1 MKSIKNLSILA
12 LLVLWTLGNS
22 AQAQTGINYQGL
34 ARRASGA
41 PVAEQNIKLKLS
53 IRDLTVSGTVV
64 YTETRSTT
72 TNKFGLFNVV
82 IGSTGAASQTGT
94 LAGVNWATGAK
105 FLQVELDPDGANN
118 FVDMGTTQLQA
129 VPYALYANDVA
140 KIQGKALSTTAPT
153 ANQILKYNGTT
164 WAPANEAAGSS
175 ITVGAVAATATPN
188 AASITSGV
196 LNLAPADATNAGI
209 VTTGA
214 QSFAGAKTFTNDL
227 VVNGLKIGRGI
238 GNNDQN
244 TAIGAAALGTGTG
257 TRNTAVGYAALLNYS
272 GTSFDNNTSVGYYN
286 FPSLTTGQQNTSI
299 GAEAMLHLTTGNHNT
314 AIGAQTLLNTTGNN
328 NTAIGY
334 RAGETLAAGSS
345 NTLLGH
351 GANVGSPTSDNATA
365 IGAFATVST
374 DNTIQLGNTG
384 ITDVKTS
391 GKLTTGAIT
400 YPNTDGA
407 SGQALVTNGAGTA
420 SWQTVGGAS
429 GAPTYKQSRVNQYSN
444 TATLDSE
451 IEVGGMLFRY
461 NHQSQKIEIKRTT
474 NLESEWGAY
483 NTSRIE
489 VGTSQPLQ
497 SPWIVSTFTN
507 AFSEIYG
514 TSSGGPALTIAGAY
528 NSYEFELTP
537 YLRGQAS
544 DNHSFNIKVLLDPWS
559 VVTLRVVYY

>member
-1 MKSIKNLSILA
+1 MNTLKNLCILA
-12 LLVLWTLGNS
+12 LIVLWTLGNS

-53 IRDLTVSGTVV
+53 IRDVSVSGTVV
-64 YTETRSTT
+64 YTETRSTA

-82 IGSTGAASQTGT
+82 IGSSGAASQTST

-105 FLQVELDPDGANN
+105 FLQVELDPDGGNN

-140 KIQGKALSTTAPT
+140 KLQGKALSTTAPT
-153 ANQILKYNGTT
+153 ANQILKYNGTA

-209 VTTGA
+209 VTTAA

-227 VVNGLKIGRGI
+227 VINSVKIGRGI

-244 TAIGAAALGTGTG
+244 TAIGNGALGTGTG

-365 IGAFATVST
+365 IGAFATVTT

-400 YPNTDGA
+400 YPNTAG
-407 SGQALVTNGAGTA
+407 TNGQVLTTNGNGTA
-420 SWQTVGGAS
+420 TWTTPSAS
-429 GAPTYKQSRVNQYSN
+429 GASAVPKFVRSFTQTYNNSVVNCVAQSEVSIGNLTFSIQPVADGNGIAVNGGGSNLVVKSSTPGDYQFISNLGNGNTDQRLFSVTSTNQNVSNLLLNSYS
-444 TATLDSE
+444 TLTSTIFNYYSDGTDSY
-451 IEVGGMLFRY
+451 EVKASMDGGM
-461 NHQSQKIEIKRTT
+461 S
-474 NLESEWGAY
+474 
-483 NTSRIE
+483 
-489 VGTSQPLQ
+489 
-497 SPWIVSTFTN
+497 
-507 AFSEIYG
+507 
-514 TSSGGPALTIAGAY
+514 
-528 NSYEFELTP
+528 
-537 YLRGQAS
+537 
-544 DNHSFNIKVLLDPWS
+544 VLL
-559 VVTLRVVYY
+559 VVTYYKL

>member
-1 MKSIKNLSILA
+1 MKSIKNLGILA

-64 YTETRSTT
+64 YTETRSTA
-72 TNKFGLFNVV
+72 TNKFGLFNLV

-105 FLQVELDPDGANN
+105 FLQVEIDPDGGIN

-140 KIQGKALSTTAPT
+140 KLQGKAVSTTAPT
-153 ANQILKYNGTT
+153 ANQILKYNGTA
-164 WAPANEAAGSS
+164 WVPANEAAGSS
-175 ITVGAVAATATPN
+175 ITVGAVAANATPN

-209 VTTGA
+209 VTTAA

-227 VVNGLKIGRGI
+227 VINSVKIGRGI

-351 GANVGSPTSDNATA
+351 GANVGSPTSDNSTA
-365 IGAFATVST
+365 IGAFATVTT

-391 GKLTTGAIT
+391 GKLTTGAVT

-429 GAPTYKQSRVNQYSN
+429 GAPIFKHAQVSQTSPTG
-444 TATLDSE
+444 TADSQ
-451 IEVGGMLFRY
+451 IEVGGLAFRY
-461 NHQSQKIEIKRTT
+461 NTQTNRIEVKQTT
-474 NLESEWGAY
+474 TQEPVWQAH
-483 NTSRIE
+483 NTSRIQDG
-489 VGTSQPLQ
+489 VSQPLQ
-497 SPWIVSTFTN
+497 RPDIISVS
-507 AFSEIYG
+507 
-514 TSSGGPALTIAGAY
+514 SSAWTQLFESRGNPPLTISGAY
-528 NSYEFELTP
+528 NSHEFELTP
-537 YLRGQAS
+537 YLRGWSS
-544 DNHSFNIKVLLDPWS
+544 DNHSFNIKVLCDGWN
-559 VVTLRVVYY
+559 VVTLRVIYY

>member
-1 MKSIKNLSILA
+1 MNALKNVRILA

-41 PVAEQNIKLKLS
+41 PVADQNIKLKLS

-227 VVNGLKIGRGI
+227 VV
-238 GNNDQN
+238 
-244 TAIGAAALGTGTG
+244 T
-257 TRNTAVGYAALLNYS
+257 
-272 GTSFDNNTSVGYYN
+272 
-286 FPSLTTGQQNTSI
+286 
-299 GAEAMLHLTTGNHNT
+299 
-314 AIGAQTLLNTTGNN
+314 
-328 NTAIGY
+328 
-334 RAGETLAAGSS
+334 
-345 NTLLGH
+345 
-351 GANVGSPTSDNATA
+351 
-365 IGAFATVST
+365 
-374 DNTIQLGNTG
+374 
-384 ITDVKTS
+384 

-407 SGQALVTNGAGTA
+407 SGQALVTNGTGTA
-420 SWQTVGGAS
+420 SWQTVGGA
-429 GAPTYKQSRVNQYSN
+429 GGGPTYKQSRVNQYST
-444 TATLDSE
+444 TATTNSE
-451 IEVGGMLFRY
+451 IEVGGMVFRY

-489 VGTSQPLQ
+489 GGTSQPLQ
-497 SPWIVSTFTN
+497 SPWIVSTFTT

-528 NSYEFELTP
+528 HSYEFELTP